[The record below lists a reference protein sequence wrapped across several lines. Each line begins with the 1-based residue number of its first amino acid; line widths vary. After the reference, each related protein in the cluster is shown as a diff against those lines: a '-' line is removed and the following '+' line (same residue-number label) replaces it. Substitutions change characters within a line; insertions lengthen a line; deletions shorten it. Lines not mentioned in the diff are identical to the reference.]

1 MQFLQALFA
10 NYLSNEDFVVQMNL
24 SNREFKLLAV
34 PSAAEFKL
42 LVDWTGFLQAFSQ
55 PTQRATPTHVYEDCS
70 FPGSQHRCRNDAF
83 AHFPGGSE
91 GDGASFSLRTG
102 GLDIIVIACSPKQA
116 M

>member
-42 LVDWTGFLQAFSQ
+42 LVDCGQVFYRPFL
-55 PTQRATPTHVYEDCS
+55 
-70 FPGSQHRCRNDAF
+70 SQHKEPHPLMFMKTARSLGHNTDAETMPLHIF
-83 AHFPGGSE
+83 LVALKAMGP
-91 GDGASFSLRTG
+91 ASHYAQVAWIS
-102 GLDIIVIACSPKQA
+102 
-116 M
+116 